1 MESLDLNS
9 QIFIQD
15 STINGFTDIKSGKG
29 KWKGRQFDSGTV
41 YGVLKN
47 NSIIIENFHF
57 QSDEDFLQLS
67 GIFDGKDA
75 YTIERIQLAHKTN
88 YLVNAKPIF
97 FVKKDSDIKAV

>member
-57 QSDEDFLQLS
+57 QSDEDFCS
-67 GIFDGKDA
+67 F
-75 YTIERIQLAHKTN
+75 
-88 YLVNAKPIF
+88 LVF
-97 FVKKDSDIKAV
+97 LMVKMHTQSKEYN